1 MPDPYILWPFVVS
14 LSVCAFM
21 IGKTYSQNER
31 EEIIETTIQSLMDL
45 NLIRWKKDKNGE
57 IELLEIDEK

>member
-1 MPDPYILWPFVVS
+1 MPDPYIFWPFVVS

-21 IGKTYSQNER
+21 IGKTYSQNKR

>member
-1 MPDPYILWPFVVS
+1 
-14 LSVCAFM
+14 
-21 IGKTYSQNER
+21 

-57 IELLEIDEK
+57 IELLEIDDK

>member
-21 IGKTYSQNER
+21 IGKSYSQNER
-31 EEIIETTIQSLMDL
+31 EQIIETTIQSLMDL

-57 IELLEIDEK
+57 IELLEIDDN